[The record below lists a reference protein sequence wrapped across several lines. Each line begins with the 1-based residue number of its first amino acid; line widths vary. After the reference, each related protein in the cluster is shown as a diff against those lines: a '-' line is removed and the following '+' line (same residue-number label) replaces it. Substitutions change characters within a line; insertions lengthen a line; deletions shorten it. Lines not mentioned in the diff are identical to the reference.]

1 MGSEAVGYSRP
12 IGRLEGK
19 VAIVTGAGSG
29 IGEATARLM
38 AQEGA
43 SVVVADIH
51 GSAAERVAR
60 ELGSA
65 VVAEVDVSD
74 EPSVVR
80 MVETAV
86 ESFGGLD
93 VLHNNASDASTA
105 AADADIVSLDMAV
118 FDRLVAVNLKGVV
131 MGCKHAIPHMLAR
144 GGGSIVNTASIEGFV
159 GRGVRAAYGAAK
171 AGVVLLT
178 KSVASQYGSRGIRCN
193 AVAPG
198 LVLTPAVEQMT
209 PEQIEAAKLIYPM
222 PRLCAPEDVA
232 NAVLFLASDEAA
244 FVNGTTLMVEGGA
257 TVYMPSV
264 HVAGGGK
271 GAA

>member
-1 MGSEAVGYSRP
+1 M
-12 IGRLEGK
+12 GRLGGK

-38 AQEGA
+38 AHEGA
-43 SVVVADIH
+43 SVVVADID
-51 GSAAERVAR
+51 GPAAERVAG

-74 EPSVVR
+74 ESSVVR
-80 MVETAV
+80 MIETAV

-93 VLHNNASDASTA
+93 VLHNNATDSSTNA
-105 AADADIVSLDMAV
+105 VDTDIVTLDMAV
-118 FDRLVAVNLKGVV
+118 FDRLVAVNLKGQF

-159 GRGVRAAYGAAK
+159 GRGLRAAYGASK

-178 KSVASQYGSRGIRCN
+178 KAVASQYGTRGIRCN

-198 LVLTPAVEQMT
+198 LVLTPALEHHYTT
-209 PEQIEAAKLIYPM
+209 PERLAASLALYPM
-222 PRLCAPEDVA
+222 PRLCRPEDVA

-244 FVNGTTLMVEGGA
+244 YINATTLMVDGGA
-257 TVYMPSV
+257 TVYMPSAQL
-264 HVAGGGK
+264 AGGRK
-271 GAA
+271 GVA

>member
-1 MGSEAVGYSRP
+1 MQ
-12 IGRLEGK
+12 RLDGK
-19 VAIVTGAGSG
+19 VAIITGAGSG

-38 AQEGA
+38 AREGA
-43 SVVVADIH
+43 SGVVAAID
-51 GSAAERVAR
+51 GSAAERVAG

-74 EPSVVR
+74 ESGVVR

-93 VLHNNASDASTA
+93 VLHNNASDASTNA
-105 AADADIVSLDMAV
+105 VDTDIVTLDMAV
-118 FDRLVAVNLKGVV
+118 FDRLVAVNLKGMF

-144 GGGSIVNTASIEGFV
+144 GGGSIVNTASIDGFV
-159 GRGVRAAYGAAK
+159 GPGVRAAYGASK

-178 KSVASQYGSRGIRCN
+178 KSVASQYGTRGIRCN

-198 LVLTPAVEQMT
+198 LTLTPGAVDNAT
-209 PEQIEAAKLIYPM
+209 PEYIEASLALYPM

-244 FVNGTTLMVEGGA
+244 YINAATLMVDGGA
-257 TVYMPSV
+257 TVYMASTKL
-264 HVAGGGK
+264 ANSDK
-271 GAA
+271 RGA